1 MMCLLCYVQISFVCH
16 CCVADHSLFK
26 YNMGQEETI
35 KMAAEISVGVEEV
48 GTVCPGSR
56 RQPPSA
62 NLPPSPKRMMECI
75 NYHLGK
81 QGQGF
86 WLN

>member
-1 MMCLLCYVQISFVCH
+1 MQISFVCH
-16 CCVADHSLFK
+16 CSESDHSLFK

-48 GTVCPGSR
+48 GTVCPGWR

-62 NLPPSPKRMMECI
+62 ILPPFQKR
-75 NYHLGK
+75 N
-81 QGQGF
+81 
-86 WLN
+86 